1 MRGTHLLLILTG
13 QYDPSL
19 PSASQQYIKSFDT
32 KVDVL
37 TVRLLFVSEDLSELI
52 ASIYIYLILSL
63 CNCLED

>member
-37 TVRLLFVSEDLSELI
+37 TVRLLFVSEDDLSELI
-52 ASIYIYLILSL
+52 GSIYIYLLS
-63 CNCLED
+63 